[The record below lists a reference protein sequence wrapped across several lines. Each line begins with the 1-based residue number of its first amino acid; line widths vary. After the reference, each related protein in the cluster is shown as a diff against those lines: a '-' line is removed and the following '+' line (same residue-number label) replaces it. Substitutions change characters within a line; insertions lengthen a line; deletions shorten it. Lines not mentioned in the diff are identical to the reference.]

1 MGRAGVRFRNWAEAM
16 WLAAHDENVANIE
29 RLLEPSIGNSSLVD
43 LGADDG
49 ELTERFAQVVG
60 ATEVHGVEIVQE
72 QAQKAAGRGIVIVA
86 ADLNEPLPYDDET
99 FDVVC
104 SNQVIEHLANTD
116 RFLTEMFRI
125 LKRGGY
131 AVVSTENLSSWHNI
145 GALILGWQ
153 PFSLSNVS
161 YRSLGNPLSLHRG
174 ETWPWP
180 SWQHVRVFAY
190 RGLRELFAAHSFDVE
205 TVLGAGY
212 FPLSAGYGRRD
223 PRHAMFLTVKAR
235 RPVNVREPRIG

>member
-1 MGRAGVRFRNWAEAM
+1 MRLRMWADTM
-16 WLAAHDENVANIE
+16 FVAAHDENVANIE
-29 RLLEPSIGNSSLVD
+29 RLLEPSEESLSFVD
-43 LGADDG
+43 LGANDG
-49 ELTERFAQVVG
+49 SLTERFAQAVG

-72 QAQKAAGRGIVIVA
+72 QAQKAADRGIVIAA
-86 ADLNEPLPYDDET
+86 ADLNEALPYADET

-104 SNQVIEHLANTD
+104 SNQVIEHLLSTD
-116 RFLTEMFRI
+116 TFLAETFRI

-161 YRSLGNPLSLHRG
+161 CRSLGNPLALHRG
-174 ETWPWP
+174 ETWPWA

-190 RGLRELFAAHSFDVE
+190 RGLRELFAAHGFSVE
-205 TVLGAGY
+205 AVLGAGY
-212 FPLSAGYGRRD
+212 FPLAAGFGQRD

-235 RPVNVREPRIG
+235 RPDES